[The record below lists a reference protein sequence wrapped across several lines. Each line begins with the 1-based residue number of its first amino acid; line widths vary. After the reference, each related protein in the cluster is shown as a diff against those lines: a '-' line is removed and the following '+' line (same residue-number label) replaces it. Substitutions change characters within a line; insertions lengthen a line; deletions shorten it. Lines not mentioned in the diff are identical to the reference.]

1 MTTIWSNFEKLFAF
15 ETARLSCEQT
25 TSSPLCNIF
34 ETFFFWVQFLLYN
47 IFTFT
52 LTQIHQIVSS

>member
-34 ETFFFWVQFLLYN
+34 ETFFFLGPVF
-47 IFTFT
+47 I
-52 LTQIHQIVSS
+52 I

>member
-34 ETFFFWVQFLLYN
+34 ETFFFFLGPVF
-47 IFTFT
+47 I
-52 LTQIHQIVSS
+52 I